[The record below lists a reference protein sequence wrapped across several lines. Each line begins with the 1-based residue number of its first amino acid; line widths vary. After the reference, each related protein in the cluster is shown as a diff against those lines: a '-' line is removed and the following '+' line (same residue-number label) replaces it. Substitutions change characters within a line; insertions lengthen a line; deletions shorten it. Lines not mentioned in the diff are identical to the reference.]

1 MNEGREFVDI
11 VYGDDGFGAHG
22 FDGGEA
28 GPACDVDW
36 EGVDDRRSEP
46 DGDFESEV
54 VVVAS
59 RCGDVKGERVGGWV
73 GRDEFGKSGS
83 RGGQIVG
90 VDEVDVLGMAGTWYA
105 SKECGSS
112 E

>member
-59 RCGDVKGERVGGWV
+59 RCGDVKGERVGA
-73 GRDEFGKSGS
+73 GS
-83 RGGQIVG
+83 AA
-90 VDEVDVLGMAGTWYA
+90 M
-105 SKECGSS
+105 SS
-112 E
+112 ARAVAAAVRSWE